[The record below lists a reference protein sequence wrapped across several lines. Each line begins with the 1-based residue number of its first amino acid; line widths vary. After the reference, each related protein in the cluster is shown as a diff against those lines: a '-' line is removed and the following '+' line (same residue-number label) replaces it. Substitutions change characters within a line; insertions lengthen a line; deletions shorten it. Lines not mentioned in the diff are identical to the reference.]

1 MSILLTIIFYNY
13 NKNSNLKNLVKGHF
27 CEIKFQ
33 IKQDEKLNFFLK
45 NQINYKNIEINKYYY
60 QVINSYL
67 HNKVFT
73 NNYLNKLDKN
83 ILSGNY
89 SYDKVNNK
97 YYFDYIIDKKNPKIE
112 PNLEAI
118 KKDLE
123 KNINP
128 MAYMIYI
135 EEIKKIRSELKAIK
149 AENKFFK
156 NKINFNFD
164 TTNIPKQK
172 IYIVQDFICKKKTF
186 IKANIVIF
194 FNLLILLIIYFY
206 LYRKIN

>member
-1 MSILLTIIFYNY
+1 MYSSYYCCGASSFRVTEGNLTTPGDITTLSSGY
-13 NKNSNLKNLVKGHF
+13 
-27 CEIKFQ
+27 
-33 IKQDEKLNFFLK
+33 
-45 NQINYKNIEINKYYY
+45 
-60 QVINSYL
+60 NSY
-67 HNKVFT
+67 NSSATFT
-73 NNYLNKLDKN
+73 GWNGGYTSN
-83 ILSGNY
+83 SGW
-89 SYDKVNNK
+89 YDKVNNK

-135 EEIKKIRSELKAIK
+135 EEIKKIRSELQAIK